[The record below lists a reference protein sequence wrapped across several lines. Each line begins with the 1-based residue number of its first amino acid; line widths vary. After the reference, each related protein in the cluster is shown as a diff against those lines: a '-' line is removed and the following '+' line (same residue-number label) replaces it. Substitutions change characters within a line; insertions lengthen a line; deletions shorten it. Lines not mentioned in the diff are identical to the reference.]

1 MSIMKA
7 SHRAAVLAAAL
18 FTPNWYGLKFAN
30 SSAARYETQTATSSS
45 PTLYVSDIERDAL
58 PSESLSRAA
67 AAPQAGAQAP
77 DDDPREQASR
87 LVELMSTKLVAALR
101 KAGYTAVR
109 LQPGAARPDSGV
121 RIRGLFAEIDNEN
134 HWCRAVIRTASD
146 SGKMLAVVSVANLAK
161 PDQALYEIANLP
173 GNENKPG
180 AVITLSP
187 YVPLTKFDLSKDAS
201 EDVFRGVA
209 ARIVNDL
216 STLLNAN
223 PSAISQ

>member
-1 MSIMKA
+1 MRA
-7 SHRAAVLAAAL
+7 SPRAAFLAALL
-18 FTPNWYGLKFAN
+18 FTPNWNGLEFAN
-30 SSAARYETQTATSSS
+30 SNLATKEPQTATSSK
-45 PTLYVSDIERDAL
+45 PTVYVSDFEIDAV
-58 PSESLSRAA
+58 PSESGNRMA

-77 DDDPREQASR
+77 DDDPRKQASR

-109 LQPGAARPDSGV
+109 MHEGDARPDSGV

-134 HWCRAVIRTASD
+134 HWRRAVIRTAGD
-146 SGKMLAVVSVANLAK
+146 SGKMQAVVSVANLAR